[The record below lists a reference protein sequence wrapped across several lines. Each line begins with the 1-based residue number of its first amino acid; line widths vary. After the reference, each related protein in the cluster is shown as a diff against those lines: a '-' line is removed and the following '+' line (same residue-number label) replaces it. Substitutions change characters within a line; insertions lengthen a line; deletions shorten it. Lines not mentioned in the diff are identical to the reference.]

1 LEAYAIIRK
10 KRDGERLS
18 PEEISWFIDRYVA
31 GEVADYQAAA
41 WLMAAYLRGLDA
53 GETLALTEALA
64 RSGEQVDLAGI
75 RGVKVDKHS
84 TGGVGDKT
92 TLVLAPLLAA
102 AGAKVAK
109 MSGRGLGHTGGT
121 IDKLE
126 AIPGFRTALE
136 RDEFV
141 AQVNR
146 TGVAVAAQTE
156 KIVPAD
162 RKLYALRDVTAT
174 VDSIP
179 LIAASVMAKKL
190 ACGADVIVLDVKT
203 GSGAFMQDA
212 AAAQELARLMVAIG
226 KRAGRRVVALVT
238 DMDQPLGY
246 AVGNAIEVAEAIAT
260 LKGRGPLD
268 LTELCLELGSR
279 ALCLGGLA
287 VSLKAARARLEEL
300 LLSGQA
306 LGKFREW
313 VAAQGGDPRVV
324 DEPELLP
331 QAPQKIPVLSPRAGY
346 VVQINAL
353 AVGEA
358 ARALGAGRRR
368 KEEGVD
374 PAVGVLLVAKT
385 GSRVEAGEPL
395 AYILAREKGVAE
407 AQELLAG
414 AFTVAVNP
422 PKTRPLVC
430 AVVEK

>member
-1 LEAYAIIRK
+1 MEAYAIIRK